1 MTAHGTTGHHD
12 PSESG
17 LVSTQVM
24 AMAVATAATAMVTP
38 LAMRTMSSTTDSEGS
53 TNLVSLIS
61 TVSA

>member
-24 AMAVATAATAMVTP
+24 ARPVATAATAMVTP
-38 LAMRTMSSTTDSEGS
+38 LAMRTISSTTDSEDS
-53 TNLVSLIS
+53 TGVLSLIRR
-61 TVSA
+61 VSA